1 MKALI
6 LKNFVDKNTEISYTA
21 ELTADFEAERA
32 KALSALGYVKILDD
46 VIEPVKDEITEK
58 KEEPEKVEKAEKVEK
73 LPTKKAPAKPKTKK

>member
-32 KALSALGYVKILDD
+32 KALSVLGYVKILDT
-46 VIEPVKDEITEK
+46 VDEIMK
-58 KEEPEKVEKAEKVEK
+58 NKAEPEEKAEK
-73 LPTKKAPAKPKTKK
+73 LPKKTPAKPTTKKK

>member
-32 KALSALGYVKILDD
+32 KTLSALGYVKILDS
-46 VIEPVKDEITEK
+46 VDEITEI
-58 KEEPEKVEKAEKVEK
+58 KEEPKAEPKAEPK
-73 LPTKKAPAKPKTKK
+73 KKTTTKKK